1 MNWPPASDYQDAIQN
16 PATCFQDLE
25 LKAGTVAINKIGL
38 PRVASGNFASVY
50 EMKTGSHRWAV
61 RCFLRQGEDM
71 QNRYALLSLY
81 LSRLVVAG
89 LVEFSYKQEGIRV
102 RGKWYPVVKM
112 EWVEGETLTTYVQ
125 KHLHQPETLRNLA
138 LQWRGLIDR
147 LRQNKIAH
155 ADLQHG
161 NVMVSPQGQ
170 LRLVDYDGMFVPTLQ
185 GRRASELGHINYQHP
200 KRSPEDFN
208 ERLDNFS
215 AIVIYTA
222 LTALSLEPGLWKR
235 FDTGEN
241 MLFTAQDFRQPT
253 KSVLLEYLHQHTDPA
268 LKALATTIITA
279 CHGTVTQTPEFR
291 TVVDNLTH
299 GPIPE
304 RWWQNASAETP
315 QVPPMPRVVPPK
327 VPPMPSPRTSAA
339 PAPPAPLPTWYR
351 EPKIEVVPP
360 PPPPVRQTTKV
371 RAPLPGSMDP
381 GITTPQNKIHAPLVG
396 STEPGIPTTPKENG
410 EPQPETF
417 LERVQSW
424 QSSSCLIVV
433 AVMFGLGMLAEVA
446 YEKIAPPRVVTH
458 NASSIT
464 QSTPAKRIPKTTT
477 VKHRSTHHV
486 KKREVK

>member
-1 MNWPPASDYQDAIQN
+1 MSWPPASDYQDAIQN
-16 PATCFQDLE
+16 PSTCFQDLE
-25 LKAGTVAINKIGL
+25 LKAGKVAINRIGL

-50 EMKTGSHRWAV
+50 EMKTGAHRWAV
-61 RCFLRQGEDM
+61 RCFLRQGEDQ

-89 LVEFSYKQEGIRV
+89 LVEFSYQAEGIRV

-125 KHLHQPETLRNLA
+125 KNLHQPETLRNLA

-170 LRLVDYDGMFVPTLQ
+170 LRLVDYDGMFVPALQ

-268 LKALATTIITA
+268 LRALANTIITA
-279 CHGTVTQTPEFR
+279 CHGSVAQTPEFR

-304 RWWQNASAETP
+304 RWWQNASEEAP
-315 QVPPMPRVVPPK
+315 NVPPMPRVVPPK
-327 VPPMPSPRTSAA
+327 VPPMPTPRSAVA
-339 PAPPAPLPTWYR
+339 PVPTWYR

-360 PPPPVRQTTKV
+360 PPPPIKQPTKS
-371 RAPLPGSMDP
+371 RTILPGSTEP
-381 GITTPQNKIHAPLVG
+381 GLPTTHHKSHAPLAG
-396 STEPGIPTTPKENG
+396 STEPGIPTTPKENQ
-410 EPQPETF
+410 ELSQETI
-417 LERVQSW
+417 LDRVQSW
-424 QSSSCLIVV
+424 HSSSCLIVI
-433 AVMFGLGMLAEVA
+433 AVMFGMGMLAEVA
-446 YEKIAPPRVVTH
+446 YEKIAPPRIPTH
-458 NASSIT
+458 HASSVT
-464 QSTPAKRIPKTTT
+464 YNAPPKKTTKT
-477 VKHRSTHHV
+477 SAAKAAKHHSTHHV